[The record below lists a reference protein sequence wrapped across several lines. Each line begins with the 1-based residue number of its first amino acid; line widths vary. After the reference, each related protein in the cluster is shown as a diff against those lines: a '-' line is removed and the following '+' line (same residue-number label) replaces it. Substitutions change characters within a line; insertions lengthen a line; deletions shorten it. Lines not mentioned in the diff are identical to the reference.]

1 MIVEILLDTLSW
13 ICLIV
18 GSFFAVVGGL
28 GLLRLPDLFCRMH
41 GAGVTDTMGA
51 GMILAGLMFQ
61 SGLSL
66 TTVKILTILFFLL
79 VTSPTATHALARAA
93 LGHGLNPQGSDPGD
107 APSNR

>member
-1 MIVEILLDTLSW
+1 MEILLDTLSW

-93 LGHGLNPQGSDPGD
+93 LGHGLTPQGSDPGD